1 MDEQKSTRAPYRSSL
16 RARHAAA
23 TRSAILDAATGLFVD
38 RGYAATSIDAIA
50 EAADV
55 GRSTVFTATGG
66 KPWLLKTAYDRALAG
81 DDEPVPLAERPEGRR
96 LETLTDAAE
105 IIASYAAIIAA
116 AQGRVSALYEVVRVA
131 ADCDA
136 EVRALWQEI
145 QQQRLTG
152 ARRIAGVLHAAG
164 GLADRLDTDRA
175 ADIVTVYNDPG
186 LHHQL
191 VRTRGWSQDD
201 FEEWLA
207 RALQHELLT

>member
-1 MDEQKSTRAPYRSSL
+1 MDEQKSTRAPYRSAL

-23 TRSAILDAATGLFVD
+23 TRGAILDAATGLFVD

-50 EAADV
+50 EAAGV

-66 KPWLLKTAYDRALAG
+66 KSWLLKTAYDRALAG

-96 LETLTDAAE
+96 LEALTDATE
-105 IIASYAAIIAA
+105 IITSYVAIIAA

-131 ADCDA
+131 ADSDA
-136 EVRALWQEI
+136 EVRLLWQEI
-145 QQQRLTG
+145 QQERLTG
-152 ARRIAGVLHAAG
+152 ARRIAGYLAAAG
-164 GLADRLDTDRA
+164 DLADRLDTDRA

-186 LHHQL
+186 VHHQL

-201 FEEWLA
+201 FQEWLA
-207 RALQHELLT
+207 RALHHELLT